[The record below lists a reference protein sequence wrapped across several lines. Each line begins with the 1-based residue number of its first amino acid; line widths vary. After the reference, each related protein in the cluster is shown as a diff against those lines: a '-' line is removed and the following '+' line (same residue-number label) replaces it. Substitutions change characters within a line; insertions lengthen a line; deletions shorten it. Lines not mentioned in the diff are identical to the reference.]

1 MDEGFWMD
9 KKNMKLVGIIVF
21 ILLIILS
28 GCLDYIPLG
37 DGVTYESHPVKVQ
50 YKIEYG
56 YFVNISGS
64 GKHEVRYD
72 CNIPEVLQGTLFYD
86 LLYNTDYE
94 NVTLVNNS
102 FIRWDISGTE
112 DANYRLGIKADVT
125 VESFLVSNLNGE
137 GALTID
143 EIQLLYPDVVDSYCK
158 DQIYDNL
165 AYLESNNTFIKS
177 SAESV
182 LNQVNDNNSFLVAKG
197 LFQWLKQNT
206 DYQTHPGE
214 DMVQRAITTY
224 QLKKGDCDDL
234 SFLYISLCRSV
245 GIPARLISGFLL
257 QQFDDSVSVVRHAWA
272 EVFVGGN
279 ITSDGW
285 IPVECASNTSVK
297 NEINQ
302 NFGVEDVSH
311 LRLFVDNGGNESL
324 NVSISPPLKVYK
336 YSPDIDVDI
345 QNPGFIEIDNHTVLE
360 SKELHVD
367 GEEHREYR

>member
-1 MDEGFWMD
+1 MDT
-9 KKNMKLVGIIVF
+9 KNMKVLSLIVF
-21 ILLIILS
+21 ISFISLS

-37 DGVTYESHPVKVQ
+37 DDVTYESHPVKVQ
-50 YKIEYG
+50 YAIEYG
-56 YFVNISGS
+56 YFVNISGTA
-64 GKHEVRYD
+64 KHEVRYD
-72 CNIPEVLQGTLFYD
+72 CNAPEVLQGILSHN

-94 NVTLVNNS
+94 EDILANNS
-102 FIRWDISGTE
+102 FIRWNISG
-112 DANYRLGIKADVT
+112 DGDKNYKLGIEANV
-125 VESFLVSNLNGE
+125 VAESVLISNLNGE
-137 GALTID
+137 EALTLEELQTLHPDIID
-143 EIQLLYPDVVDSYCK
+143 RYCK

-165 AYLESNNTFIKS
+165 TYIESNNTFIKS

-182 LNQVNDNNSFLVAKG
+182 LNQVDDNNSFLIAKG

-206 DYQTHPGE
+206 DYQTHPEE

-224 QLKKGDCDDL
+224 QLRKGDCDDL

-257 QQFDDSVSVVRHAWA
+257 QQVDDSVSIVRHAWA

-285 IPVECASNTSVK
+285 IPVECASNGSIK

-311 LRLFVDNGGNESL
+311 LRLFVDNGSNESL

-336 YSPDIDVDI
+336 YSPEIDVDI
-345 QNPGFIEIDNHTVLE
+345 QDFTVIDSYIVLE
-360 SKELHVD
+360 SKELYID
-367 GEEHREYR
+367 GEGRREYR